1 MLLSAGPNPGV
12 NSYYVDLHHS
22 DELSERE
29 EGPLI
34 VVMQLPV
41 VFSLQH
47 AISMNIDFP
56 LS

>member
-1 MLLSAGPNPGV
+1 MLLSAGPN
-12 NSYYVDLHHS
+12 SYYVNLHPS
-22 DELSERE
+22 DELSEHE

-47 AISMNIDFP
+47 AILMNIDFP
-56 LS
+56 LF